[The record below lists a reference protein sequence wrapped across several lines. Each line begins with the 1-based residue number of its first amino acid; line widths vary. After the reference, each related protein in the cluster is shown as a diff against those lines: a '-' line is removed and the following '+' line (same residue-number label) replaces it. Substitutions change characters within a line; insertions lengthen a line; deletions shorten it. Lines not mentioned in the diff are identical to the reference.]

1 MEMLRPIYHWRCVKR
16 LFNISALEITC
27 TGSFTT
33 LNSNRI
39 QRPKS
44 NFKVIQSTPPDPI
57 EAERN
62 GNHFKQLLEQYS
74 KHVEL
79 AKSGGGETAVQ
90 RHTVKQKKLLVT
102 ERLRLLLDDADDFL
116 ELGLS
121 AGLGMPYGDVPR
133 AGLITGIGRIHGRLC
148 MIIAN
153 DATVKGGT
161 IYPVAL
167 KKQLR
172 MQEVA
177 EQNRLPTY
185 YVVESGG
192 AFLPLQSEIFL
203 PGGRL
208 FYNEA
213 VMSSQGIPQLAIVC
227 GNCTAGGA
235 YVPTMADEAVM
246 IHKHGT
252 IFLGGP
258 PLVKAATGE
267 VISAE
272 ELGGAT
278 LHCSVSGCTDYFA
291 KDEPEAFEM
300 GRDIAE
306 TLPLH
311 DACTSE
317 SDPPLYDADDI
328 PSLIS
333 PENKIDIYQ
342 IISRI
347 TDGSKFSEFKKMFG
361 PSLVTGFGY
370 IHGCLVGIVGN
381 NGHLSEH
388 AADKGAHFVQLC
400 CERDIPLIFLQNTQ
414 DAPDSQVTGELYGNQ
429 LRAHAKMMAAVSC
442 SCVPLVSFIIGNAVG
457 PTSYCM
463 AHRSMSP
470 NFQFCWPNAVFC
482 LDNPEKI
489 TQDVIQAA
497 SKTGEELEAL
507 KLKVSEKMAMETS
520 SFYAASRMWSD
531 GIVLP
536 QNTRKVIR
544 QCLEAMNA
552 YRIRRSPKAQVIRM

>member
-1 MEMLRPIYHWRCVKR
+1 MLKPIRVSHLKFVKR
-16 LFNISALEITC
+16 YFLSVTLESTHRA
-27 TGSFTT
+27 SVTT
-33 LNSNRI
+33 LSGS
-39 QRPKS
+39 QKFKS
-44 NFKVIQSTPPDPI
+44 SFKII
-57 EAERN
+57 EDNPLDVADAERN
-62 GNHFKQLLEQYS
+62 RNKYKLLLENYS
-74 KHVEL
+74 KHVAL
-79 AKSGGGETAVQ
+79 AKSGGGEKAVE
-90 RHTVKQKKLLVT
+90 RHTVKQKKMLVAD
-102 ERLRLLLDDADDFL
+102 RLCLLLDDVNDFL
-116 ELGLS
+116 ELALS

-133 AGLITGIGRIHGRLC
+133 AGIITGIGRVHGKLC

-172 MQEVA
+172 AQEIA
-177 EQNRLPTY
+177 EQNHLPTY

-203 PGGRL
+203 PGGRT

-235 YVPTMADEAVM
+235 YIPTMADEAVM

-306 TLPLH
+306 TLPFH
-311 DACTSE
+311 DSCTSDSE
-317 SDPPLYDADDI
+317 PPLYDADDI
-328 PSLIS
+328 PGLIT
-333 PENKIDIYQ
+333 PENNINIYQ
-342 IISRI
+342 VISRI

-361 PSLVTGFGY
+361 PSLITGFGY

-381 NGHLSEH
+381 NGSLSEH
-388 AADKGAHFVQLC
+388 SADKGAHFVQLC

-414 DAPDSQVTGELYGNQ
+414 EKSDSQTSGEMYGNQ
-429 LRAHAKMMAAVSC
+429 LRAHAKMLAAISC
-442 SCVPLVSFIIGNAVG
+442 ANVPVISFIIGNAIG
-457 PTSYCM
+457 PTSFVM
-463 AHRSMSP
+463 ANRCMSP
-470 NFQFCWPNAVFC
+470 NFLFCWPNAVVC
-482 LDNPEKI
+482 VENPDKL
-489 TQDVIQAA
+489 TQDLI
-497 SKTGEELEAL
+497 EEAKAVNIKDLDTSSISQ
-507 KLKVSEKMAMETS
+507 KVNMESS
-520 SFYAASRMWSD
+520 SFYAASRVWND

-536 QNTRKVIR
+536 QDTRRVIR
-544 QCLEAMNA
+544 QSLEAVNA
-552 YRIRRSPKAQVIRM
+552 YRHRTQPKAQIIRM